1 MLVDFNK
8 LISAFNM
15 DVKGVLHIG
24 AHYGE
29 EASFYN
35 SNGLKDAIFF
45 EPLSECFKV
54 CKENISKFNY
64 EAVNTA
70 LGPESSSVEMYTET
84 RNEGQSSSVL
94 KLHVNQYPDIVFDGT
109 EKVDMITLDEYMKD
123 RDNLY
128 NLINIDVQGYELEVL
143 RGATKTL
150 QNIDYVYS
158 EVNNQELYENCAM
171 VEDLD
176 YFLDDFGFARAFTHW
191 AGGSW
196 GDALY
201 IKIDKYENKI
211 NSI

>member
-1 MLVDFNK
+1 MLVDLNK
-8 LISAFNM
+8 LISDF
-15 DVKGVLHIG
+15 DLDIRGVLHIG

-29 EASFYN
+29 ESSIYD
-35 SNGLKDAIFF
+35 SIGVKDAIFF
-45 EPLSECFKV
+45 EPLIECFKI

-70 LGPESSSVEMYTET
+70 LGPDSSSVKMYTET
-84 RNEGQSSSVL
+84 RNQGQSSSVL
-94 KLHVNQYPDIVFDGT
+94 KPKLHVSQYPDIVFDGT
-109 EKVDMITLDEYMKD
+109 EEVDMTTLDEYMKD

-150 QNIDYVYS
+150 EDIDYVYT

-176 YFLDDFGFARAFTHW
+176 YFLDDFGFKRVFTYW

-201 IKIDKYENKI
+201 IKVDQ
-211 NSI
+211 